1 MIYDVCV
8 LITYCTFCYVRI
20 VGDVGLRPVGR
31 SWHTFTPITSGQ
43 IFLYGGYTN
52 EQVPLGEYRVLF
64 LHRGYTNEQVPLG
77 KYQMIFFHRGYTND
91 M

>member
-1 MIYDVCV
+1 
-8 LITYCTFCYVRI
+8 
-20 VGDVGLRPVGR
+20 
-31 SWHTFTPITSGQ
+31 
-43 IFLYGGYTN
+43 
-52 EQVPLGEYRVLF
+52 VLF